1 MELKTLQSHALT
13 EDEVLYQAS
22 NLIGEYLKLKL
33 SQKTG
38 R

>member
-1 MELKTLQSHALT
+1 MELKTPQSHAWT

-22 NLIGEYLKLKL
+22 ILIGEYLKLKL